1 MCVYDD
7 FLSPRKRPYTTYH
20 HLYKVFQWEPP
31 VNDHLPSDRDHVSG
45 ADGFI
50 IFSLFFHLL

>member
-7 FLSPRKRPYTTYH
+7 FLSPPKRPYTTYH

-31 VNDHLPSDRDHVSG
+31 VNDHLPSDRHHVSG
-45 ADGFI
+45 LMV
-50 IFSLFFHLL
+50 S